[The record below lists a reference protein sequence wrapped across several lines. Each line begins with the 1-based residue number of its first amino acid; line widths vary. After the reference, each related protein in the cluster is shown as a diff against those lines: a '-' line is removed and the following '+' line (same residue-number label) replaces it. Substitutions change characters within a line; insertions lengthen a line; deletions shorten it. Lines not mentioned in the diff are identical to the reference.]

1 MIVESTRQIVAGG
14 NLSFDDAAAVM
25 GEIMDGSPTP
35 AQFGAFVAVLSA
47 RGETSD
53 EIAGMATVMRDR
65 ARAVNVAGVDLV
77 DTCGTGGDGQNTYNI
92 STAAAFVVAGAG
104 AKVAKHGNRAA
115 TSLSGSADV
124 LEALGVKIDLSP
136 EAVAKCIRGAGVGFM
151 FAQTYHPAMKF
162 AAPLRREIGIRTV
175 FNVLGPLT
183 NPAGAKRQVIGVGRP
198 DLVETMA
205 AVLMRLGAEHALVVH
220 GREGLD
226 ELSISGPTFVA
237 ESRNG
242 RVSNYEIEPGD
253 VGLKPS
259 PIEAIAGGDPEQN
272 ASMIRSVLDGEEG
285 PRRDVLLL
293 NAGAGIF
300 AADLASNMSDA
311 VRLAA
316 DSIDGG
322 GARAALASLVE
333 LSNQA

>member
-285 PRRDVLLL
+285 PRR
-293 NAGAGIF
+293 
-300 AADLASNMSDA
+300 
-311 VRLAA
+311 
-316 DSIDGG
+316 
-322 GARAALASLVE
+322 
-333 LSNQA
+333 